1 MEELRQHRIE
11 FINSLSL
18 EDAND
23 NLRLVQE
30 KLEALNHE
38 TFPGSIPH
46 SLLLETHL
54 AYDDCVL
61 IEKRITSLL
70 DQELDEYHA
79 QGAIQAAAQSW
90 NKMNACKILRDTL
103 DKNLISI
110 PISQLFEIVTSSTDD
125 LSNNNE
131 RRKVVFD
138 FAVILEEFGY
148 TTRDQS
154 IKILNGYDFI

>member
-1 MEELRQHRIE
+1 M
-11 FINSLSL
+11 
-18 EDAND
+18 
-23 NLRLVQE
+23 V
-30 KLEALNHE
+30 
-38 TFPGSIPH
+38 
-46 SLLLETHL
+46 
-54 AYDDCVL
+54 VL
-61 IEKRITSLL
+61 
-70 DQELDEYHA
+70 
-79 QGAIQAAAQSW
+79 IQAAAQSW
-90 NKMNACKILRDTL
+90 NKADACKILRDTL

-110 PISQLFEIVTSSTDD
+110 PVSQLFEIVTSSTDD